1 MKIPYLKKKPELK
14 SYHNVTWEDNYS
26 WIHQKNIL
34 EVLRDKTKLDPE
46 VKNYLDEENSYAN
59 YHLKDT
65 ENLQKKLF
73 DEIKGRIK
81 LDDES
86 LPYKDHTY
94 EYWSKT
100 TAVGNYSIKL
110 RKKIDTDLVE
120 EIWNGD
126 EEKKKLETEYFGVG
140 DLEVSNNDKYLGYS
154 LDIKGSE
161 YYTIFIRDI
170 KTNEIITKEISETS
184 GGITFSLD
192 DKYVFYSKLDQN
204 HRARKIYRHEIGN
217 FNGQDE
223 LIFEE
228 KSEAFTVSIGLS
240 SDEKYYFINTS
251 DHNTSE
257 QYYFGVDEIN
267 IKPKLIIKREKGIIY
282 SVSSWDSKFFNHT
295 NKDAEDF
302 KIDVSDSLEKQNW
315 KTFIP
320 PRDEVLIG
328 GCTFLKNWIIRSETS
343 NALDK
348 LFVKNISSGV
358 EEELIF
364 SNETVYVPGISL
376 IQKDRDTDNVYLG
389 YSSPKTPSRVYSYN
403 LSTKTKK
410 LVKEQEIP
418 SGHNP
423 EDYIVERVDY
433 KSHDGR
439 LVPLTITRHKK
450 TKIDGSANLLLYGY
464 GSYGSSMSPNFSST
478 RLSLI
483 NRDIIWATAHIR
495 GGMEKG
501 MKWWKEGKL
510 INKKN
515 TFEDY
520 IHAAKYL
527 IDNNYSSKGKIIGMG
542 GSAGG
547 LLMGAVVNQAPEL
560 FLGIIMAVPFVDSLT
575 TNLDHSLPLTV
586 GEFDE
591 FGNAKDIKEH
601 FDYIFSYAPYN
612 NIKKMDYPHIL
623 ITTSLSANTLA
634 VTPEPHENTIFLL
647 WSKLN
652 GLNFSTILSLAI
664 NVRSSVFINS
674 EKGKQNE
681 FLIDPLLKPF
691 LGSATFPSN
700 LSILLASITLNSFS
714 EIFLSIS
721 CLSFT
726 SFLFSLAL

>member
-1 MKIPYLKKKPELK
+1 MKKPYLKKKPELK

-46 VKNYLDEENSYAN
+46 VKNYLDKENSYAD

-65 ENLQKKLF
+65 KNLQKKLF
-73 DEIKGRIK
+73 DEIKARIK

-100 TAVGNYSIKL
+100 TAIGNYSIKL

-154 LDIKGSE
+154 LDTKGSE

-170 KTNEIITKEISETS
+170 KTNKIITKEITETS

-192 DKYVFYSKLDQN
+192 DRYVFYSKLDQN

-217 FNGQDE
+217 FNNQDE

-267 IKPKLIIKREKGIIY
+267 TKPKLIMKREKGIIY
-282 SVSSWDSKFFNHT
+282 SVSSWDNKFYNHT

-315 KTFIP
+315 ETFIP

-364 SNETVYVPGISL
+364 SNENVYVPGISL
-376 IQKDRDTDNVYLG
+376 TQRNRDTDNVYLG

-403 LSTKTKK
+403 LSTKAKK

-510 INKKN
+510 TNKKN

-623 ITTSLSANTLA
+623 ITTSLSDNRVLFD
-634 VTPEPHENTIFLL
+634 EPAKFTAKLREYKTDNNLL
-647 WSKLN
+647 
-652 GLNFSTILSLAI
+652 
-664 NVRSSVFINS
+664 
-674 EKGKQNE
+674 
-681 FLIDPLLKPF
+681 LLKTEMNA
-691 LGSATFPSN
+691 GHGGKSGRDGA
-700 LSILLASITLNSFS
+700 IE
-714 EIFLSIS
+714 EIAIDYAF
-721 CLSFT
+721 
-726 SFLFSLAL
+726 ALKVAEKI

>member
-1 MKIPYLKKKPELK
+1 MKVPHLKKKLEVK
-14 SYHNVTWEDNYS
+14 SCHNIEWEDNYS

-34 EVLRDKTKLDPE
+34 EVLRDKNKLLPE
-46 VKNYLDEENSYAN
+46 VKNYLEEENEYADH
-59 YHLKDT
+59 HLKDT
-65 ENLQKKLF
+65 KNLQKELF

-86 LPYKDHTY
+86 IPFKDHTY
-94 EYWSKT
+94 EYWTKT
-100 TAVGNYSIKL
+100 TQTGNYSIKL
-110 RKKIDTDLVE
+110 RKKINSDEIE

-126 EEKKKLETEYFGVG
+126 KEKENLGVEYFGVG

-154 LDIKGSE
+154 LDTKGSE

-170 KTNEIITKEISETS
+170 KTNKIITKEISETS
-184 GGITFSLD
+184 GVITFSLD
-192 DKYVFYSKLDQN
+192 DKFFFYSKLDEN

-217 FNGQDE
+217 YNDNDQ

-228 KSEAFTVSIGLS
+228 KSEAFTVSIDLS
-240 SDEKYYFINTS
+240 SDEKYFFINTS
-251 DHNTSE
+251 NHNTSE
-257 QYYFGVDEIN
+257 QYYFGVNEIYPL
-267 IKPKLIIKREKGIIY
+267 PKLIMKREKGVLY
-282 SVSSWDSKFFNHT
+282 SVSSWGGKFYNHT

-302 KIDVSDSLEKQNW
+302 KIDVSDNLENKEW

-320 PRDEVLIG
+320 SRKEVLIG
-328 GCTFLKNWIIRSETS
+328 GLTFLKQWMIRSETS

-348 LFVKNISSGV
+348 LFVRNVSTGV
-358 EEELIF
+358 EEELLF
-364 SNETVYVPGISL
+364 TNESIYVPGVSL
-376 IQKDRDTDNVYLG
+376 VQRDRNTDNIYLS
-389 YSSPKTPSRVYSYN
+389 YSSPKTPSRVYLYN
-403 LSTKTKK
+403 LLNKSKK
-410 LVKEQEIP
+410 LVKEQKIP
-418 SGHNP
+418 SGHKP
-423 EDYIVERVDY
+423 EDYIVERVEY

-483 NRDIIWATAHIR
+483 NRDVIWATAHIR

-510 INKKN
+510 TNKKN

-520 IHAAKYL
+520 IYATKYL
-527 IDNNYSSKGKIIGMG
+527 IDQKYSSKGKIIGMG

-591 FGNAKDIKEH
+591 FGNAKDNKEH

-623 ITTSLSANTLA
+623 ITTSLSDNRVLFD
-634 VTPEPHENTIFLL
+634 EPAKFTAKLREYKTDNNLL
-647 WSKLN
+647 LLKTEMNAGHGGKS
-652 GLNFSTILSLAI
+652 GRDGAI
-664 NVRSSVFINS
+664 EEIAIDYAFALKIS
-674 EKGKQNE
+674 EK
-681 FLIDPLLKPF
+681 I
-691 LGSATFPSN
+691 
-700 LSILLASITLNSFS
+700 
-714 EIFLSIS
+714 
-721 CLSFT
+721 
-726 SFLFSLAL
+726 

>member
-170 KTNEIITKEISETS
+170 ETNEIITKKITETS

-217 FNGQDE
+217 FNSLDE

-267 IKPKLIIKREKGIIY
+267 TKPKLIIKREKGIIY
-282 SVSSWDSKFFNHT
+282 SVSSWDSKFYNHT

-364 SNETVYVPGISL
+364 SNENVYVPGISL
-376 IQKDRDTDNVYLG
+376 TQKDRDTDNVYLG

-623 ITTSLSANTLA
+623 ITTSLSDNRVLFD
-634 VTPEPHENTIFLL
+634 EPTKFTAKLREYKTDNNLL
-647 WSKLN
+647 
-652 GLNFSTILSLAI
+652 
-664 NVRSSVFINS
+664 
-674 EKGKQNE
+674 
-681 FLIDPLLKPF
+681 LLKTEMNA
-691 LGSATFPSN
+691 GHGGKSGRDGA
-700 LSILLASITLNSFS
+700 IE
-714 EIFLSIS
+714 EIAIDYAF
-721 CLSFT
+721 
-726 SFLFSLAL
+726 ALKVAKKI

>member
-46 VKNYLDEENSYAN
+46 VKNYLDKENSYAD

-73 DEIKGRIK
+73 DEIKARIK

-100 TAVGNYSIKL
+100 TAIGNYSIKL

-154 LDIKGSE
+154 LDTKGSE

-170 KTNEIITKEISETS
+170 KTNEIITKEITETS

-192 DKYVFYSKLDQN
+192 DRYVFYSKLDQN

-217 FNGQDE
+217 FNNQDE

-267 IKPKLIIKREKGIIY
+267 TKPKLIMKREKGIIY
-282 SVSSWDSKFFNHT
+282 SVSSWDSKFYNHT

-364 SNETVYVPGISL
+364 SNENVYVPGISL
-376 IQKDRDTDNVYLG
+376 TQRNRDTDNVYLG

-403 LSTKTKK
+403 LSTKAKK

-510 INKKN
+510 TNKKN

-623 ITTSLSANTLA
+623 ITTSLSDNRVLFD
-634 VTPEPHENTIFLL
+634 EPAKFTAKLREYKTDNNLL
-647 WSKLN
+647 
-652 GLNFSTILSLAI
+652 
-664 NVRSSVFINS
+664 
-674 EKGKQNE
+674 
-681 FLIDPLLKPF
+681 LLKTEMNA
-691 LGSATFPSN
+691 GHGGKSGRDGA
-700 LSILLASITLNSFS
+700 IE
-714 EIFLSIS
+714 EIAIDYAF
-721 CLSFT
+721 
-726 SFLFSLAL
+726 ALKIAEKI

>member
-1 MKIPYLKKKPELK
+1 MKIPHLRKKLELK
-14 SYHNVTWEDNYS
+14 SCHNVTWEDNYS

-34 EVLRDKTKLDPE
+34 EVLKDKSKLDPE
-46 VKNYLDEENSYAN
+46 VKKYLEDENDYAEH
-59 YHLKDT
+59 HLKDT
-65 ENLQKKLF
+65 KSLQKKLF

-86 LPYKDHTY
+86 LPYKDHTF
-94 EYWSKT
+94 EYWTKT
-100 TAVGNYSIKL
+100 TTKGNYSIKL
-110 RKKIDTDLVE
+110 RKKIGTNQIE

-126 EEKKKLETEYFGVG
+126 KEKEQLKTEYFGVG

-154 LDIKGSE
+154 LDLKGSE
-161 YYTIFIRDI
+161 YYTIYIRDI
-170 KTNEIITKEISETS
+170 KTNKIISKKITESS

-192 DKYVFYSKLDQN
+192 DKFIFYSKLDKN
-204 HRARKIYRHEIGN
+204 HRARKIYRHKIGN
-217 FNGQDE
+217 YEDE
-223 LIFEE
+223 DKLIFEE

-257 QYYFGVDEIN
+257 QYYFNVDEEEPQ
-267 IKPKLIIKREKGIIY
+267 PKLIMKRERGVLY
-282 SVSSWDSKFFNHT
+282 SVSSWDGKFYNHT
-295 NKDAEDF
+295 NKNAEDF
-302 KIDVSDSLEKQNW
+302 KIDVTENLEEQNW
-315 KTFIP
+315 KTFISSKK
-320 PRDEVLIG
+320 EVLIG
-328 GCTFLKNWIIRSETS
+328 GLTFLKNWIIRSETS

-348 LFVKNISSGV
+348 LFVRNISTNL
-358 EEELIF
+358 EQELIF
-364 SNETVYVPGISL
+364 SNETIYVPGVSL
-376 IQKDRDTDNVYLG
+376 TQRNRDTDEIYLG
-389 YSSPKTPSRVYSYN
+389 YSSPKTPSRVYKYN
-403 LSTKTKK
+403 LANKSKE

-423 EDYIVERVDY
+423 ENYIVERVEF

-464 GSYGSSMSPNFSST
+464 GSYGNSMSPSFSST

-483 NRDIIWATAHIR
+483 DRDIIWATAHIR

-510 INKKN
+510 TNKKN

-520 IHAAKYL
+520 IHAGRYL
-527 IDNNYSSKGKIIGMG
+527 IENNYTSKGKIIGMG

-547 LLMGAVVNQAPEL
+547 LLMGAVVNQSPEL

-591 FGNAKDIKEH
+591 FGNAKDNKEH

-612 NIKKMDYPHIL
+612 NIKKTDYPHML
-623 ITTSLSANTLA
+623 ITTSLSDNRVLFD
-634 VTPEPHENTIFLL
+634 EPAKFTAKLREYKTDNNLL
-647 WSKLN
+647 
-652 GLNFSTILSLAI
+652 
-664 NVRSSVFINS
+664 
-674 EKGKQNE
+674 
-681 FLIDPLLKPF
+681 LLKTEMNA
-691 LGSATFPSN
+691 GHGGKSGRDGA
-700 LSILLASITLNSFS
+700 IE
-714 EIFLSIS
+714 EIAIDYAF
-721 CLSFT
+721 
-726 SFLFSLAL
+726 ALKIAKKT

>member
-46 VKNYLDEENSYAN
+46 VRNYLDEENSYAN

-170 KTNEIITKEISETS
+170 ETNEIITKKITETS

-217 FNGQDE
+217 FNSLDE

-267 IKPKLIIKREKGIIY
+267 TKPKLIIKREKGIIY
-282 SVSSWDSKFFNHT
+282 SVSSWDSKFYNHT

-315 KTFIP
+315 KTFIL

-364 SNETVYVPGISL
+364 SNENVYVPGISL
-376 IQKDRDTDNVYLG
+376 TQKDRDTDNVYLG

-527 IDNNYSSKGKIIGMG
+527 IDNNYSSKRKIIGMG

-623 ITTSLSANTLA
+623 ITTSLSDNRVLFD
-634 VTPEPHENTIFLL
+634 EPAKFTAKLREYKTDNNLL
-647 WSKLN
+647 
-652 GLNFSTILSLAI
+652 
-664 NVRSSVFINS
+664 
-674 EKGKQNE
+674 
-681 FLIDPLLKPF
+681 LLKTEMNA
-691 LGSATFPSN
+691 GHGGKSGRDGA
-700 LSILLASITLNSFS
+700 IE
-714 EIFLSIS
+714 EIAIDYAF
-721 CLSFT
+721 
-726 SFLFSLAL
+726 ALKVAKKI

>member
-59 YHLKDT
+59 YHLKNT

-100 TAVGNYSIKL
+100 TAIGNYSIKL

-154 LDIKGSE
+154 LDTKGSE

-170 KTNEIITKEISETS
+170 KTNEIITKEITETS

-217 FNGQDE
+217 FNSQDE

-228 KSEAFTVSIGLS
+228 KSEAFTLSIGLS

-257 QYYFGVDEIN
+257 QYYFSIDEIN
-267 IKPKLIIKREKGIIY
+267 TKPKLIMKREKGIIY
-282 SVSSWDSKFFNHT
+282 SVSSWDNKFYNHT

-315 KTFIP
+315 ETFIP

-376 IQKDRDTDNVYLG
+376 TQKDRDTDNVYLG

-510 INKKN
+510 TNKKN

-623 ITTSLSANTLA
+623 ITTSLSDNRVLFD
-634 VTPEPHENTIFLL
+634 EPAKFTAKLREYKTDNNLL
-647 WSKLN
+647 
-652 GLNFSTILSLAI
+652 
-664 NVRSSVFINS
+664 
-674 EKGKQNE
+674 
-681 FLIDPLLKPF
+681 LLKTEMNA
-691 LGSATFPSN
+691 GHGGKSGRDGA
-700 LSILLASITLNSFS
+700 IE
-714 EIFLSIS
+714 EIAIDYAF
-721 CLSFT
+721 
-726 SFLFSLAL
+726 ALKIAEKI